1 MRKVLAVAMTIGLAL
16 SFFVSKPAAAA
27 GTLTFASFNVCKV
40 GCAAPAP
47 TWEVRRDRVGRVIG
61 ESGADVIGLQEA
73 TNNAT
78 AIAKTQVD
86 DIKALVQPLGF
97 AALNIDPT
105 STDNECRR
113 PRDAAGQL
121 AGPSPCDNT
130 AMLIYRTSTVA
141 EYDTPVG
148 SNAGRVLA
156 GSIVAGMG
164 PDSSSRSVEWG
175 YLRGLNGAGPFLA
188 ISAHTDSAKNPQSE
202 SDRVTFATALAA
214 WVNNMNAAHG
224 MPATTP
230 AVLMA
235 DLNSYAKR
243 QPNGAQKVLTNQGWR
258 DAFDAPVKENI
269 QYSSIN
275 YNPLLVDGSGY
286 PARPYVFKKSKRNKL
301 GQATRI
307 DYIMTWGPSTQITS
321 YKVMI
326 YLNPDGS
333 FNQDYQASDHQMVR
347 AVIQFS

>member
-1 MRKVLAVAMTIGLAL
+1 MRRILAVAMALAVGMVL
-16 SFFVSKPAAAA
+16 LVARPAAAA
-27 GTLTFASFNVCKV
+27 GTLVFASWNVCKV

-47 TWEVRRDRVGRVIG
+47 SWEIRRDRVARVIA

-73 TNNAT
+73 TNNPTAT
-78 AIAKTQVD
+78 AKTQVD
-86 DIKALVQPLGF
+86 DIKGFLAPLGYV
-97 AALNIDPT
+97 AITVDPN
-105 STDNECRR
+105 SPDNECRR
-113 PRDAAGQL
+113 PRDANGQL

-130 AMLIYRTSTVA
+130 AMLVYRASSVA
-141 EYDTPVG
+141 EFDTPVG

-156 GSIVAGMG
+156 NSIVGGMG
-164 PDSSSRSVEWG
+164 PDSASRSVEWA

-202 SDRVTFATALAA
+202 ADRQAFANNLGN
-214 WVNNMNAAHG
+214 WVNAMNSWHG

-243 QPNGAQKVLTNQGWR
+243 QPNGAQKILTNLGWQ
-258 DAFDAPVKENI
+258 DAWNAPSKTNI

-275 YNPLLVDGSGY
+275 YNPLLADGSGF
-286 PARPYVFKKSKRNKL
+286 PAKPYVFKKSRRNPL

-307 DYIMTWGPSTQITS
+307 DYIMTLGPGVKAVD
-321 YKVMI
+321 YKLVI
-326 YLNPDGS
+326 YVNGNGT
-333 FNQDYQASDHQMVR
+333 FNQDYQGSDHQMIR
-347 AVIQFS
+347 ATLQFS